1 MDTNYLSK
9 IKRHREDFFLNN
21 GQQIAESSSLIY
33 QSKYPIQYSSSSPN
47 NNDYSHKDLFTF
59 IENVLAEKLNSDY
72 TIHLDADLIDY
83 RINYYSRK
91 DQLKMVQEKNYLDSI
106 YYFNFYPTA
115 IPVQIRELLD
125 ENEEILEE
133 YYKSCIDSHLKKFY
147 IRGHVKTFWLSVDY
161 LYRFGF
167 NKYIN
172 QLNKFGVKK
181 IQDID
186 SDLNNYTEDGEY
198 GLLREADLFA
208 NYTNLK
214 NENIKVQLLKFK
226 FTNSPTNEPI
236 CYNYNINSLN
246 LNPLE
251 YLHNKGDLN
260 EYVQATYEPINRV
273 RELLNLPKLGEGWI
287 SETKLFYQLKSHFK
301 NHVVLQH
308 LKPKW
313 LGRQHFDIYFPLINI
328 AVEYQGKQ
336 HFESVE
342 YFGGNEA
349 FQKNIERDNKKRK
362 LATENNCDLFYV
374 ESGYDLNE
382 IILNIK
388 KSKNYK

>member
-1 MDTNYLSK
+1 MYVSEMREHRTN
-9 IKRHREDFFLNN
+9 FFLNH
-21 GQQIAESSSLIY
+21 GQQIAEASSMIY
-33 QSKYPIQYSSSSPN
+33 QSKYPIQYLSSPP
-47 NNDYSHKDLFTF
+47 NNDDYSDTDLFTF
-59 IENVLAEKLNSDY
+59 IENVLTEKLNSDY
-72 TIHLDADLIDY
+72 KINLDADLIDY
-83 RINYYSRK
+83 RVNYYSKK

-115 IPVQIRELLD
+115 IPIQIRELLY
-125 ENEEILEE
+125 ENLEILEE

-147 IRGHVKTFWLSVDY
+147 IRGHVNKFWLNVDY

-172 QLNKFGVKK
+172 QLTSFGEKK

-198 GLLREADLFA
+198 GLLRKADLFA

-214 NENIKVQLLKFK
+214 SENIKVQLLKFR
-226 FTNSPTNEPI
+226 FNDSPTNEPI
-236 CYNYNINSLN
+236 CHNNYIRNLN
-246 LNPLE
+246 LNPIE
-251 YLHNKGDLN
+251 YLRNKGDLN
-260 EYVQATYEPINRV
+260 EYVEATYEPINRV

-287 SETKLFYQLKSHFK
+287 SETKLFYQLKNHFK

-313 LGRQHFDIYFPLINI
+313 LGRQHFDIYFPLLNI

-342 YFGGNEA
+342 YFGGLNA
-349 FQKNIERDNKKRK
+349 FQKNKERDNKKYK
-362 LATENNCDLFYV
+362 LAIENNCDLFYV
-374 ESGYDLNE
+374 ESRYDLNE
-382 IILNIK
+382 IILSIK